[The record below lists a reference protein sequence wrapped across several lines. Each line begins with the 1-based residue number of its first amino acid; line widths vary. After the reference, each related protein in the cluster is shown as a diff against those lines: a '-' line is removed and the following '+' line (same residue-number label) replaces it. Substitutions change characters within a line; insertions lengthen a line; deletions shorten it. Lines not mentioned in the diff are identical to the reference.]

1 MSNSDS
7 KDDNLDF
14 QSAVNLDAQKEEKKV
29 MMQNDQNFK
38 ILLEIC
44 DSFYDNLQKCDY
56 FGHKSAWRTYS
67 DKEPIKLKI
76 ESVETLPGICDIIKP
91 ENRNFYHKVLT
102 AFGSIILEV
111 DKLLTNIG
119 TTNYESLYGLSVYGE
134 EIDTGEVEKSNTD
147 EEIQISRM
155 LSYFNEILH
164 KIYNLLTIAINLLSQ
179 LVSLYGEQNNKH
191 YQTSYKLYTFDL
203 PFDYLGKIL
212 SYFLAIDTIVSG
224 NEFLNNNWDKY
235 RIMLHKCKNNSSEF
249 NMNDVPKKKLDKL
262 IKKLNATIFDH
273 TCYNQSLKI
282 ILKKSEEILSK
293 NMGINTIAQS
303 SVFLRHFTKYITS
316 KTTIIYSNLDELT
329 ESYEP
334 IQLFQYLS
342 LFGLYLR
349 LCGNNNSNIL
359 KDVWHFQK
367 KIVSIHLVGISYF
380 NIKNFL
386 NSFEEFNGI
395 SGEPSNVEKH
405 AKSELNTLEKQL
417 PFIMNNFNHKIL
429 KWTTKIDTLFN
440 DSTTF
445 SKNKYSN
452 IESLIEYGNK
462 KAKLI
467 IKGLCL
473 ANYLRKKVSNILETH
488 LNYNIPL
495 STNVINSLTTGFEL
509 IKVIESEFRKLM
521 HFIGLNLNIIN
532 RALLAPI
539 QNILKK
545 VAEKAQKMLRDGKS
559 LNWQLYKDV
568 LSATSIFSTC
578 SQAVQSELRLVIEKL
593 CLSTINAQDML
604 EKGNYDLININLWKL
619 ELINQL
625 SREIRRCC
633 DCSFLYLYQNIFP
646 ISFKLIYDD
655 RPKRLY
661 FFMMAINDIEK
672 PLHYIKYK
680 QNNGID
686 LIKLLR
692 KKTFE
697 TFEDSFLKILSK
709 EIESDLRE
717 LVHINIIE
725 GLELSYSDKN
735 LKSYLK
741 IKSFIL
747 FDKVIDIK
755 RYIEE
760 HLNMVFYK
768 LTTLNLCNWEICQQM
783 RTLAKHKYGL
793 NLHDAFLPYGNLEQG
808 KDIFEIIRNFS
819 KFTKNYVH
827 NMHNQIFIEIQKESL
842 FINIIGVRQI
852 INSLYRHGKGIINSI
867 LNQTFGYIS
876 KEVIVL
882 LEIIFDDYISILL
895 KGEKS
900 FWESNKGNLKYNY
913 PLYRGKDLLQ
923 KILFLDE
930 NKKNNLITKTIQC
943 ITQIGNAVALVRCVR
958 TALMDYNSKNENFLT
973 SYKINDF
980 NNLIHQISLQVELKP
995 KNSNSHIS
1003 SSMLGNILNSFYDSN
1018 KIFGEAINSL
1028 KQTGENELNFLE
1040 VLVKSFAGSFSPEK
1054 IHDIDLFAFLLPPL
1068 ILTFI
1073 DTSIQSRDNLQKNES
1088 GENSYFSN
1096 DGFMMGVCYLL
1107 KVFDADKQ
1115 FESLNWF
1122 PSVIAEYENQLNKLK
1137 SNEISQTSNTM
1148 DIKQINCCLEQF
1160 KLQYFTYTSASFLF
1174 TDLDTIYKS
1183 GHLKLNE
1190 LENKNKSR
1198 DLKLNELEKNNKSK
1212 HLKLNKL
1219 DKYLNY

>member
-7 KDDNLDF
+7 EDDDLDF
-14 QSAVNLDAQKEEKKV
+14 QSAVNMDAQQEEKEA
-29 MMQNDQNFK
+29 MIQNDHNFK
-38 ILLEIC
+38 ILLDIC
-44 DSFYDNLQKCDY
+44 DNFYDNLQKCDY

-76 ESVETLPGICDIIKP
+76 KSVETLPGICDIIKP
-91 ENRNFYHKVLT
+91 KNSNFYHKVLT
-102 AFGSIILEV
+102 AFCSIILEV
-111 DKLLTNIG
+111 DKLLPNIG

-134 EIDTGEVEKSNTD
+134 EFVTMEDEESNAD
-147 EEIQISRM
+147 EEIKISRM
-155 LSYFNEILH
+155 LSYFNEILD
-164 KIYNLLTIAINLLSQ
+164 KIYKLMMIAINLLSQ

-212 SYFLAIDTIVSG
+212 SYFLAIDTIVSE
-224 NEFLNNNWDKY
+224 NELLNNNWEKY
-235 RIMLHKCKNNSSEF
+235 IAMFHKCKSNSSEF
-249 NMNDVPKKKLDKL
+249 NMNDVQKKQLDKL
-262 IKKLNATIFDH
+262 IKKLNESIFGH
-273 TCYNQSLKI
+273 TCYNMCLKI
-282 ILKKSEEILSK
+282 ILKKSEEMLSK
-293 NMGINTIAQS
+293 VAGIKTIAQS
-303 SVFLRHFTKYITS
+303 SVFLHHFIKYITS
-316 KTTIIYSNLDELT
+316 KYKKIYSNLDELT

-349 LCGNNNSNIL
+349 LCGKNNSNIL

-380 NIKNFL
+380 NIENFL
-386 NSFEEFNGI
+386 KSFEEFNGI
-395 SGEPSNVEKH
+395 SGEPSNIEKH
-405 AKSELNTLEKQL
+405 VKSELNTLDKQL
-417 PFIMNNFNHKIL
+417 PFIMNNFNYKIL
-429 KWTTKIDTLFN
+429 SWTTKIETLFN

-445 SKNKYSN
+445 SKNKCSN
-452 IESLIEYGNK
+452 SASLIEYGNK

-488 LNYNIPL
+488 LNYYIPL
-495 STNVINSLTTGFEL
+495 SSDVINLLTTGLEL
-509 IKVIESEFRKLM
+509 IKVIESEFSKLM

-532 RALLAPI
+532 RALLDPI

-545 VAEKAQKMLRDGKS
+545 VAEKAQKKDSDGKS
-559 LNWQLYKDV
+559 LNEQIYKDV
-568 LSATSIFSTC
+568 LSATSIFFTC

-593 CLSTINAQDML
+593 CLSTINAKDML
-604 EKGNYDLININLWKL
+604 EKGNYDLINLNLWKL

-625 SREIRRCC
+625 SREISRCC
-633 DCSFLYLYQNIFP
+633 DCTFLYLYQDIFP

-697 TFEDSFLKILSK
+697 TFEASFLNILSK
-709 EIESDLRE
+709 DIEDELRRRIHRN
-717 LVHINIIE
+717 VIE
-725 GLELSYSDKN
+725 GLEPPPYSDTN

-760 HLNMVFYK
+760 HLNMIFYK
-768 LTTLNLCNWEICQQM
+768 LTTLNLCDWETYQQM

-793 NLHDAFLPYGNLEQG
+793 NLHDVFLPYGNYKQG
-808 KDIFEIIRNFS
+808 IDIFEIIRNFS
-819 KFTKNYVH
+819 EFTENYVH

-842 FINIIGVRQI
+842 FINIIGIRQI
-852 INSLYRHGKGIINSI
+852 IVSLYRHGKGIINFI

-882 LEIIFDDYISILL
+882 LEIIFDDYISILI

-900 FWESNKGNLKYNY
+900 FWEANKGNIKCNY

-930 NKKNNLITKTIQC
+930 NKKNNFITKTIQC

-958 TALMDYNSKNENFLT
+958 TALMVYNSENENLLT

-980 NNLIHQISLQVELKP
+980 TLQVESKP
-995 KNSNSHIS
+995 KNANSHIT
-1003 SSMLGNILNSFYDSN
+1003 SSMIGNILNSFYDSN
-1018 KIFGEAINSL
+1018 KRFGEAINSL
-1028 KQTGENELNFLE
+1028 KQSGENEINYLE
-1040 VLVKSFAGSFSPEK
+1040 VLVKSFCGSFSPEK
-1054 IHDIDLFAFLLPPL
+1054 FPDIDLFAFLLPPL

-1073 DTSIQSRDNLQKNES
+1073 DIAIQSRDNLQKDES

-1096 DGFMMGVCYLL
+1096 DGFMIGVCFLL
-1107 KVFDADKQ
+1107 KIFDVDKQ

-1122 PSVIAEYENQLNKLK
+1122 QSVIAEYENQLNKLK

-1160 KLQYFTYTSASFLF
+1160 KLHYFTYTSASFLF
-1174 TDLDTIYKS
+1174 TELDTIYKS

-1190 LENKNKSR
+1190 LEKNNKSR
-1198 DLKLNELEKNNKSK
+1198 ALKLNKLENNNKSK
-1212 HLKLNKL
+1212 HLKIDKL